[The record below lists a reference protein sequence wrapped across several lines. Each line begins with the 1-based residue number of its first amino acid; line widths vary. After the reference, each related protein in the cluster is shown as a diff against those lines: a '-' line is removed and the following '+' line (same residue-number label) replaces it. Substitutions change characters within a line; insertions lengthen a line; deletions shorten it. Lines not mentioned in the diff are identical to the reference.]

1 MMEILDFKTPVPTLN
16 FDTADN
22 GVPLSQQEREW
33 ELQDRAGIS
42 RTSEFAELR
51 RSLAADQFGQEM
63 ADLYT
68 ATENS
73 LNNGLAPASAAAFI
87 KSYNPTN
94 GEDQA
99 DTSLERAAAENEYTT
114 ALNNNTRTALNAA
127 VDGEDITDIL
137 TKNEIL
143 TTWVKS
149 NQEYYNNLGFFK
161 KFGAV
166 AANLLIPEKLEAW
179 RLRGLL
185 PDEVTK
191 GAGLNKQD
199 LTDNFRNK
207 MEEAYETL
215 SPKEYEEYLNYVSS
229 AFRAGKKFG
238 AVDDYMFRV
247 FLSDAEEGITG
258 WQDAFGVLDVASIG
272 TTATASM
279 ARRFMTKTTTKAA
292 AGDITGLCAEA
303 KKAFQEG
310 DKESLLKE
318 FITQSGVRPNQ
329 NAASI
334 ASDSRVAE
342 MMGDQASVKE
352 AQEFLKKHVNTGIY
366 SEEELKKMTDKVRG
380 DVKKVFTP
388 KSSDPVDLYV
398 NETEEG
404 NLIAT
409 ALFGDGEGK
418 ALDAAAAGRLA
429 RRMGYEKGE
438 YKVVK
443 KDGAG
448 YYVQVNKDVSKN
460 TAYGRGLYHDC
471 MGEVNK
477 DEKYTKEWR
486 FEKDLGGLFNTITR
500 VFGGS
505 TRIGTEAHARGV
517 QADRIANAVRSYI
530 DSTYKKSYR
539 ELSKGDK
546 KVLDTIYKEGQREHG
561 GFGKWYTREE
571 LEAKGASEQVQKS
584 YYDFKTISDLA
595 YLANNAE
602 KRREL
607 IRQGYKMY
615 GEHIGT
621 KANFSTLKGSNYI
634 VADKDGKII
643 PLAEISKY
651 DTGEYTLVKV
661 HRGTA
666 VQDNLTATHVLLPN
680 ADAVA
685 TDLPTF
691 VTHYMPGGRR
701 EYMNGTMFVKIG
713 RSWFNPSTGTDLNG
727 YAKTLIA
734 GTDKK
739 ALEEYATEVNKVV
752 DLWENPILDDVAKA
766 REFADMDLKRFKA
779 DSWDDVKQMIRS
791 KDNPNGIIDPKYKAQ
806 VLEKNGVY
814 TYNNNLATIQED
826 LNDVDWA
833 MQDLLS
839 NRSQLYRGR
848 GNLLDDVNG
857 GTAHIMNIQDIMDKT
872 AEKSIY
878 TLAKGDLAHWYA
890 KDLEHFKSVITN
902 WDDLQ
907 KYSDLDKIN
916 RAVLLDSMTANPEQ
930 LKMIRSARRY
940 LEHGWRAL
948 NGRTKYDKILE
959 NTMLKT
965 AKVVDAVLPIN
976 FRTTDAFEYIANFNP
991 AKIAKGIGFNYVM
1004 GWWNPAQLYKQ
1015 GLGVLNVVA
1024 LEPKRATQAF
1034 SAYPTVRLAL
1044 AARGKN
1050 KGIYNTY
1057 KAAGMKLT
1065 GLNADEFEDMLEF
1078 MERYGTKKSSGLLV
1092 ANEYGATLRGD
1103 KNLGKRIW
1111 DSQYIFM
1118 NEGNAANYFVAD
1130 ITAYMARK
1138 GKDWKE
1144 VAAYSDDLFLNMTK
1158 TSESAFQRGQ
1168 FLPTS
1173 VFTQWMTYPTRMLEA
1188 MTNNRLTTG
1197 QKLRLAG
1204 SQFLLWGVGGTMLT
1218 ERQELNMYTSL
1229 QQHGL
1234 TQEQAD
1240 FVTNGM
1246 LGYFAKEMG
1255 VNFDEGLHLFEQ
1267 LDFVGNVAG
1276 MFTNQELKFPS
1287 IPASQAWNQGVA
1299 IVKSAYDL
1307 IAPTGTEFDFDRW
1320 AQSVATRK
1328 GVPSSMKNLTKAIIA
1343 WKYHNFY
1350 NNKGQQIN
1358 KEDVETYRA
1367 VLQALGF
1374 QPYEQKFDRMMQTA
1388 LMQKDEVIKETLE
1401 SLKPYADA
1409 IRFYEN
1415 VDVDPTKD
1423 TRNLDELYHDW
1434 DLNVKVARDAIAN
1447 AYPEGNALQAFDRGL
1462 ANLFYS
1468 GNTTETLEVKTVKGL
1483 GRTYLEML
1491 QRKYKENLNGTN
1503 G

>member
-1 MMEILDFKTPVPTLN
+1 MEILDFRTPVPTLN
-16 FDTADN
+16 FDTSDS
-22 GVPLSQQEREW
+22 GYPLSQQEYEW
-33 ELQDRAGIS
+33 ELQERAGIDRSS
-42 RTSEFAELR
+42 RFEEVR
-51 RSLAADQFGQEM
+51 KELAAGQYGAEM
-63 ADLYT
+63 ADLYM

-73 LNNGLAPASAAAFI
+73 LNNGMAPESAAAFI
-87 KSYNPTN
+87 QTYNPEN
-94 GEDQA
+94 GEDHVN
-99 DTSLERAAAENEYTT
+99 TSLERAAAENEYTT
-114 ALNNNTRTALNAA
+114 ALNDNPRTALNAA
-127 VDGEDITDIL
+127 VDNDDITDIN
-137 TKNEIL
+137 TKNEIFSG
-143 TTWVKS
+143 WVKS
-149 NQEYYNNLGFFK
+149 NLEYYDKLGFWK
-161 KFGAV
+161 KFGAFT
-166 AANLLIPEKLEAW
+166 ANLLIPEKAEVW

-185 PDEVTK
+185 PDEIK
-191 GAGLNKQD
+191 EGAGWSKQK
-199 LTDNFRNK
+199 LTDNFRD
-207 MEEAYETL
+207 MLELAYEQL
-215 SPKEYEEYLNYVSS
+215 PPEEYKQYLEYVSDT
-229 AFRAGKKFG
+229 FREGKKFG
-238 AVDDYMFRV
+238 AVDDFMFQA
-247 FLSDAEEGITG
+247 FLKDAEEGITG
-258 WQDAFGVLDVASIG
+258 WQDAFGVLDIATIG
-272 TTATASM
+272 TTLTAKTVGK
-279 ARRFMTKTTTKAA
+279 FMTKTAAKAA

-303 KKAFQEG
+303 KKAFKNG
-310 DKESLLKE
+310 DTETLLKE
-318 FITQSGVRPNQ
+318 FVTPSAARPNQ

-342 MMGDQASVKE
+342 MMGDQASLKE
-352 AQEFLKKHVNTGIY
+352 AQEFLNKHINTGIY
-366 SEEELKKMTDKVRG
+366 SDEELKRMSDKVKV
-380 DVKKVFTP
+380 DVKRVFTP

-398 NETEEG
+398 YESDDG
-404 NLIAT
+404 RLIAS

-429 RRMGYEKGE
+429 RRMGYEKGT

-448 YYVQVNKDVSKN
+448 YYVQVDRDVSKN
-460 TAYGRGLYHDC
+460 TAYGRGLYQTC
-471 MGEVNK
+471 MEE
-477 DEKYTKEWR
+477 DAKYAKEWR
-486 FEKDLGGLFNTITR
+486 FDKDIGGLFNTITR

-517 QADRIANAVRSYI
+517 QSDRIANAIRSYV

-539 ELSKGDK
+539 NLSKSDK
-546 KVLDTIYKEGQREHG
+546 GVLDNIYKEGQRENG

-571 LEAKGASEQVQKS
+571 LDAKGVSEQVQKS

-607 IRQGYKMY
+607 IRAGYKMY
-615 GEHIGT
+615 GDHIGT
-621 KANFSTLKGSNYI
+621 KVQFETLKGSNYI
-634 VADKDGKII
+634 VADNSGNII
-643 PLAEISKY
+643 PLSRLQRLNPDEF
-651 DTGEYTLVKV
+651 TLVKV

-666 VQDNLTATHVLLPN
+666 VQDNLTATHVLLHN
-680 ADAVA
+680 SEA
-685 TDLPTF
+685 TVSDLPTF

-713 RSWFNPSTGTDLNG
+713 RSWFNPSTGSELNG

-739 ALEEYATEVNKVV
+739 ALEEYANEVNKVI
-752 DLWENPILDDVAKA
+752 DLWNDSFISTDVAKA
-766 REFADMDLKRFKA
+766 REFANMDLKYFKVN
-779 DSWDDVKQMIRS
+779 SWEDVKQLIRS
-791 KDNPNGIIDPKYKAQ
+791 KDNPTGIIDPKYKAQ
-806 VLEKNGVY
+806 ILEKNGTY
-814 TYNNNLATIQED
+814 TYSNSLQTIQED

-833 MQDLLS
+833 MQDLLTT
-839 NRSQLYRGR
+839 RSQYNRAR

-857 GTAHIMNIQDIMDKT
+857 GTAHIMNIQDIMDRT
-872 AEKSIY
+872 AEKAIY
-878 TLAKGDLAHWYA
+878 SLSKGDLAHWYA

-916 RAVLLDSMTANPEQ
+916 KAVLLDSMSANPEQ

-940 LEHGWRAL
+940 LEHGWRTL

-965 AKVVDAVLPIN
+965 AKVVDAVLPGN

-1015 GLGVLNVVA
+1015 GLGVLNVMA
-1024 LEPKRATQAF
+1024 LEPKKATQAF

-1044 AARGKN
+1044 SARGKN
-1050 KGIYNTY
+1050 KGIYGTY

-1065 GLNADEFEDMLEF
+1065 GLNEKEFEDMLDF

-1103 KNLGKRIW
+1103 KSLGKRFW

-1138 GKDWKE
+1138 DKGWKDI
-1144 VAAYSDDLFLNMTK
+1144 AAYSDDLFLNMTK

-1173 VFTQWMTYPTRMLEA
+1173 VFTQWMTYPTRMIEA
-1188 MTNNRLTTG
+1188 MTNSRLSVG

-1204 SQFLLWGVGGTMLT
+1204 SQFLLWGVGGTLLT
-1218 ERQELNMYTSL
+1218 DKQELNMYTGL
-1229 QQHGL
+1229 QNHGL
-1234 TQEQAD
+1234 SQGEAD
-1240 FVTNGM
+1240 FVTNGL
-1246 LGYFAKEMG
+1246 LGYIAKLKG
-1255 VNFDEGLHLFEQ
+1255 IHFDEGLHLFDQ

-1276 MFTNQELKFPS
+1276 MFTDQELKFPS

-1299 IVKSAYDL
+1299 IVKSACDL
-1307 IAPTGTEFDFDRW
+1307 IAPEGDQFDFDRW
-1320 AQSVATRK
+1320 AYGVATRK

-1367 VLQALGF
+1367 VMQALGF
-1374 QPYEQKFDRMMQTA
+1374 QPYEQKFDRMMQVA
-1388 LMQKDEVIKETLE
+1388 LMQKDDVIKDALE
-1401 SLKPYADA
+1401 SLKPHADA
-1409 IRFYEN
+1409 IRFYES
-1415 VDVDPTKD
+1415 VDIDPDKNE
-1423 TRNLDELYHDW
+1423 RNLDELYHNW
-1434 DLNVKVARDAIAN
+1434 DLNAKIVRDSIAN
-1447 AYPEGNALQAFDRGL
+1447 LYPEGDVLRKFDKGL
-1462 ANLFYS
+1462 ANLFYT

-1483 GRTYLEML
+1483 GTTYLEML
-1491 QRKYKENLNGTN
+1491 KRKMKENR
-1503 G
+1503 

>member
-1 MMEILDFKTPVPTLN
+1 MEILDFKTPVPSLN
-16 FDTADN
+16 FDTSDI
-22 GVPLSQQEREW
+22 GYPLSQQEYEW
-33 ELQDRAGIS
+33 ELQERAGIDRSS
-42 RTSEFAELR
+42 RFEEVR
-51 RSLAADQFGQEM
+51 KELAAGQYGAEM
-63 ADLYT
+63 ADLYM

-73 LNNGLAPASAAAFI
+73 LNNGMAPESAAAFI
-87 KSYNPTN
+87 QTYNPEN
-94 GEDQA
+94 GEDHVN
-99 DTSLERAAAENEYTT
+99 TSLERAAAENEYTT
-114 ALNNNTRTALNAA
+114 ALNNNPRTAYNAYI
-127 VDGEDITDIL
+127 DSDDNTDMQ
-137 TKNEIL
+137 TKDNIF
-143 TTWVKS
+143 TGWVKS
-149 NQEYYNNLGFFK
+149 NLEYYDKLGFWK
-161 KFGAV
+161 KFGAFT
-166 AANLLIPEKLEAW
+166 ANLLIPEKAEVW

-185 PDEVTK
+185 PDEIK
-191 GAGLNKQD
+191 EGAGWSKQK
-199 LTDNFRNK
+199 LTDNFRD
-207 MEEAYETL
+207 MLELAYEQL
-215 SPKEYEEYLNYVSS
+215 PPEEYKQYLEYVSDT
-229 AFRAGKKFG
+229 FRNGKKFG
-238 AVDDYMFRV
+238 AVDDFMFQA
-247 FLSDAEEGITG
+247 FLKDSEEGITG
-258 WQDAFGVLDVASIG
+258 WQDAFGVLDVATIG
-272 TTATASM
+272 TTLTAKTVGK
-279 ARRFMTKTTTKAA
+279 FMTKTAAKAA
-292 AGDITGLCAEA
+292 AGDIAGLCADA
-303 KKAFQEG
+303 KKAFKNG
-310 DKESLLKE
+310 DDIKDLVTPSAAKP
-318 FITQSGVRPNQ
+318 TQN
-329 NAASI
+329 I
-334 ASDSRVAE
+334 ADISPDSRITE
-342 MMGDQASVKE
+342 MIGDEASFKE
-352 AQEFLKKHVNTGIY
+352 AQEFLNKHINTGIY
-366 SEEELKKMTDKVRG
+366 SDEELAKMSEKVKV
-380 DVKKVFTP
+380 DVKAVFTP

-398 NETEEG
+398 HETDDG

-429 RRMGYEKGE
+429 RRMGYEKGT
-438 YKVVK
+438 YQVVK

-460 TAYGRGLYHDC
+460 TAYGRQLYHDC

-477 DEKYTKEWR
+477 DDKYVKEWR
-486 FEKDLGGLFNTITR
+486 FDKDVGGLFNTITR

-530 DSTYKKSYR
+530 DTTFKKSYR
-539 ELSKGDK
+539 SLDK
-546 KVLDTIYKEGQREHG
+546 KDRRILDDLYKEGQRENG
-561 GFGKWYTREE
+561 GYGRWYSREE
-571 LEAKGASEQVQKS
+571 LDSKGVSEQVQKS
-584 YYDFKTISDLA
+584 YFDFKTVSDLA

-607 IRQGYKMY
+607 VRKGYKMY
-615 GEHIGT
+615 GNYAGI
-621 KANFSTLKGSNYI
+621 KVSLDSVKGSNYI
-634 VADKDGKII
+634 IANSGGKIVPTSRVAI
-643 PLAEISKY
+643 LNPDEF
-651 DTGEYTLVKV
+651 TLVKV
-661 HRGTA
+661 HRGAA
-666 VQDNLTATHVLLPN
+666 VQDNLTATHVLLHN
-680 ADAVA
+680 SDATVSE
-685 TDLPTF
+685 LPTF

-713 RSWFNPSTGTDLNG
+713 RSWFNPSTGADLNG

-739 ALEEYATEVNKVV
+739 ALEKYAEEVNKVINIWDNPV
-752 DLWENPILDDVAKA
+752 ADDLDKA
-766 REFADMDLKRFKA
+766 RELAALDLQYFKV
-779 DSWDDVKQMIRS
+779 DSWEDVKKLIRS
-791 KDNPNGIIDPKYKAQ
+791 KDNPNGIIDPKYRAQ
-806 VLEKNGVY
+806 VLEKNGTY

-833 MQDLLS
+833 MQDLLEA
-839 NRSQLYRGR
+839 RSQLYRGR

-872 AEKSIY
+872 ADKAVY
-878 TLAKGDLAHWYA
+878 TLAKGDMAHWYA

-916 RAVLLDSMTANPEQ
+916 KAVLLDSMSANPEQ

-940 LEHGWRAL
+940 LEHGWRTL

-965 AKVVDAVLPIN
+965 AKVVDAVLPGN
-976 FRTTDAFEYIANFNP
+976 FRTTDYFEKIANFNP
-991 AKIAKGIGFNYVM
+991 AKIAKAIGFNYVM

-1015 GLGVLNVVA
+1015 GLGVLNVIA

-1044 AARGKN
+1044 ASRGKN
-1050 KGIYNTY
+1050 KAIYNTY

-1103 KNLGKRIW
+1103 KGLGKRVW

-1138 GKDWKE
+1138 GKDYKE
-1144 VAAYSDDLFLNMTK
+1144 IAAYSDDLFLNMTK

-1173 VFTQWMTYPTRMLEA
+1173 VFTQWMTYPTRMIEA
-1188 MTNNRLTTG
+1188 MTNSRLTKA
-1197 QKLRLAG
+1197 QRLRLAG
-1204 SQFLLWGVGGTMLT
+1204 TQFLLWGVGGTLLT

-1240 FVTNGM
+1240 FVTNGL
-1246 LGYFAKEMG
+1246 LGYLAKEMG
-1255 VNFDEGLHLFEQ
+1255 IYFDEGLHLFDQ

-1276 MFTNQELKFPS
+1276 MFTDQELKFPS

-1299 IVKSAYDL
+1299 IVKSAWDL
-1307 IAPTGTEFDFDRW
+1307 IAPEGDQFDFDRW
-1320 AQSVATRK
+1320 AYSVATRK
-1328 GVPSSMKNLTKAIIA
+1328 SVPSSMKNLTKAIIA

-1367 VLQALGF
+1367 VMQALGF
-1374 QPYEQKFDRMMQTA
+1374 QPYEQKFDRMMQVA
-1388 LMQKDEVIKETLE
+1388 LMQKDDVIKDALE
-1401 SLKPYADA
+1401 SLKPHADA
-1409 IRFYEN
+1409 IRFYES
-1415 VDVDPTKD
+1415 VDIDPDKNE
-1423 TRNLDELYHDW
+1423 RNLDELYHNW
-1434 DLNVKVARDAIAN
+1434 DLNAKIVRDSIAN
-1447 AYPEGNALQAFDRGL
+1447 LYPEGDVLRKFDKGL
-1462 ANLFYS
+1462 ANLFYT

-1483 GRTYLEML
+1483 GTTYLEML
-1491 QRKYKENLNGTN
+1491 KRKMKENR
-1503 G
+1503 